1 MQNFTQNEPLTMTLP
16 NSQVP
21 NSTFGTT
28 KNPIMTFSFH
38 KFLTKRAKVIGFK
51 ANFVLRILFSINN
64 DFSQINLVKFHMNIG
79 VKPSDSIKMERFKY

>member
-1 MQNFTQNEPLTMTLP
+1 MAKFAKKNPSKKLVAFESDFFFTATMQKFTQNEPLTMTLP

-38 KFLTKRAKVIGFK
+38 KVFNQQSKSYWI
-51 ANFVLRILFSINN
+51 
-64 DFSQINLVKFHMNIG
+64 
-79 VKPSDSIKMERFKY
+79 